1 MKKAVAKCKDFR
13 NSLLLFIL
21 RSGGWRRL
29 SRLGCRAFSAIQ
41 WPLFIHNFFTAP
53 EYPAFLLHFKGV
65 FPLLQKLLEVFP
77 LHALKH
83 ICAVLREIAALL
95 AQSIQLLH
103 HINEGGKRDH
113 LHVAIFIATT

>member
-1 MKKAVAKCKDFR
+1 MDKHITVPMKKETVATLK
-13 NSLLLFIL
+13 
-21 RSGGWRRL
+21 
-29 SRLGCRAFSAIQ
+29 ASAIQ

-113 LHVAIFIATT
+113 LHVAIFHRHNLGRSR